1 MLVIADETF
10 WFIRYAAPHLVD
22 GLTAS
27 LRIQRGWVA
36 MAIRRRS
43 GKILACNCM
52 KLLFDLCH

>member
-10 WFIRYAAPHLVD
+10 WFIRYSAPHLVD

-43 GKILACNCM
+43 EKS
-52 KLLFDLCH
+52 